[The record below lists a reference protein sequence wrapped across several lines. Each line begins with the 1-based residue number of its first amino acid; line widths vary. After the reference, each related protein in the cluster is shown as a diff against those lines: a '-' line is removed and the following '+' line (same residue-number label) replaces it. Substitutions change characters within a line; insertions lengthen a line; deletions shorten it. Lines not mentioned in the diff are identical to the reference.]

1 MPGHYAMEG
10 QVLEDYWAK
19 LDTTPG
25 VHYHV
30 KKMMQTVPYHYPNYR
45 KRMQVCE
52 DVKSIRAD
60 YLISRID
67 QAFAQWKDRPWLKE
81 IDYETFRD
89 YLLPYRVENE
99 PLDYWRDSV
108 GIFRKRLD
116 ECLEWYDNSWWNMQ
130 KLAGFF
136 FSFNNNL
143 ARPVIDSAF
152 RDYSYDCVTTSMT
165 ELFAMRI
172 IGIPAA
178 IDFTPGFANHNGR
191 HYWMM
196 PIDNRINN
204 ADCIQLN

>member
-1 MPGHYAMEG
+1 
-10 QVLEDYWAK
+10 
-19 LDTTPG
+19 
-25 VHYHV
+25 
-30 KKMMQTVPYHYPNYR
+30 
-45 KRMQVCE
+45 
-52 DVKSIRAD
+52 
-60 YLISRID
+60 
-67 QAFAQWKDRPWLKE
+67 
-81 IDYETFRD
+81 
-89 YLLPYRVENE
+89 
-99 PLDYWRDSV
+99 
-108 GIFRKRLD
+108 
-116 ECLEWYDNSWWNMQ
+116 MQ

-204 ADCIQLN
+204 ADCIQLKLNTAAKVYRRTFAHQAIPDYTSKEYIPPFFLEPFNKDVTDLYLQTSEVDLELPKQSFGPLCLSGNI